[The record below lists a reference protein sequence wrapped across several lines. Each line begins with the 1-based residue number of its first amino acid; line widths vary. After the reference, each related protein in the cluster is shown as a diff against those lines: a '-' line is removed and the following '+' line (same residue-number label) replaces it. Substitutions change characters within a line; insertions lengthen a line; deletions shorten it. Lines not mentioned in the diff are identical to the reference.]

1 VVPNTTP
8 SSRAHERLLLARAV
22 VVMVPNTTPSSRAH
36 ERLLLARAVVVIIL
50 GLRRGNIPGALPGAH
65 PAAARAQHG
74 AQPAQLGAQLGAW
87 AVVCAAAHRAIWSAC
102 MLTGGRRRALMV
114 LGWLAARL

>member
-1 VVPNTTP
+1 MQRPIRRVTGGTRVVPNTTP
-8 SSRAHERLLLARAV
+8 SSR
-22 VVMVPNTTPSSRAH
+22 TH

-50 GLRRGNIPGALPGAH
+50 GLRRGAIPGALPDAH
-65 PAAARAQHG
+65 PAAARAQLG

-114 LGWLAARL
+114 LGMVLGRLAAHL